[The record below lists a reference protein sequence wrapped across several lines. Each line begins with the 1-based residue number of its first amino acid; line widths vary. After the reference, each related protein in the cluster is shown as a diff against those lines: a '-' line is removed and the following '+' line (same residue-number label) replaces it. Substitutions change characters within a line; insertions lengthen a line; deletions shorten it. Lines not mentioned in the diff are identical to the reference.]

1 MGEKLDHS
9 IKEKVKIKNSQMEQ
23 AEILG
28 DHKKTKHM
36 NHLHRRRNSGKGI
49 ENCRRKSLSLRKEIP
64 RCKSHTEHQTDRTRE
79 GTPQIIG

>member
-1 MGEKLDHS
+1 MGEKLDHL

-23 AEILG
+23 VEILG
-28 DHKKTKHM
+28 DHKKTKHV

-64 RCKSHTEHQTDRTRE
+64 RCKSHAEHQTDGPE
-79 GTPQIIG
+79 KKLPKS